1 VHIVPSFF
9 HFKEGQAFK
18 NISKNKDKMLFSS
31 PIFLYCFLPITLLF
45 YYLLIWNVKGRNY
58 WLLFTSLIFFAWGG
72 VSYTSILVVS
82 ILLNYLFGL
91 KIQSNLEN
99 KKGYRWLFAGVFT
112 NLLLLG
118 VFKYTNFIVYNI
130 NDLLGYLA
138 IPKVPQSKIILPVG
152 ISFYTFH
159 SLSYLVDIYRK
170 KTSAQRNILDLSLY
184 ICMFS
189 QLIAGPII
197 RYSDVWTQLR
207 ERTHTMKKFS
217 YGIER
222 FLIGLGK
229 KVLLANVF
237 AQVAENVFTSN
248 LFELSAANAWLGM
261 ICYSL
266 QIYYDFSGYSD
277 MAIGLG
283 RMFGFEFLENFNF
296 PYIAQ
301 SVKDFWRRWHI
312 SLGSFFRDY
321 VYIPIGG
328 NKVKVSR
335 TYLNLVIVFF
345 LTGFWHGASWT
356 FIVWGLFHGFF
367 MVIERLGFEKFLI
380 KIGRPFNI
388 IYTMLVVMFA
398 WVLFRS
404 VTIESTLYY
413 YEALFNFK
421 FSNEESIRFFNYFNL
436 EFKIAMVIALLGAF
450 GFFKWIYKFIENGI
464 LTPQNSVSKTLSYTF
479 HITSV
484 LFYAAVLI
492 FCSMY
497 LIAGTY
503 NPFIYY
509 QF

>member
-1 VHIVPSFF
+1 
-9 HFKEGQAFK
+9 
-18 NISKNKDKMLFSS
+18 MLFSS
-31 PIFLYCFLPITLLF
+31 PIFLYCFLPITLLI
-45 YYLLIWNVKGRNY
+45 YYLLIWNVKYRNY
-58 WLLFTSLIFFAWGG
+58 WLLLTSVIFFAWGG
-72 VSYTSILVVS
+72 VSYTTILVIS

-91 KIQSNLEN
+91 KIQKNIDS
-99 KKGYRWLFAGVFT
+99 KRGYKWLYIGVAT
-112 NLLLLG
+112 NLALLG

-130 NDLLGYLA
+130 NDILGFLA

-159 SLSYLVDIYRK
+159 SLSYLVDIYRR
-170 KTSAQRNILDLSLY
+170 KTFAQRNILDLSLY

-207 ERTHTMKKFS
+207 ERTHTLNKFS

-248 LFELSAANAWLGM
+248 LFQLSAPNAWLGM

-296 PYIAQ
+296 PYIAK
-301 SVKDFWRRWHI
+301 SVKEFWRRWHM
-312 SLGSFFRDY
+312 SLGTFFRDY
-321 VYIPIGG
+321 VYIPLGG
-328 NKVKVSR
+328 NQVKVKR
-335 TYLNLVIVFF
+335 TYINLILVFF
-345 LTGFWHGASWT
+345 LTGFWHGANWT

-367 MVIERLGFEKFLI
+367 MVIERLGFEKILD
-380 KIGRPFNI
+380 KIGRPFNV
-388 IYTMLVVMFA
+388 IYTLLVVMFA

-404 VTIESTLYY
+404 ATIESAFYY
-413 YEALFNFK
+413 WEALFNFNV
-421 FSNEESIRFFNYFNL
+421 SNAEIIRFEDYFNL
-436 EFKIAMVIALLGAF
+436 EFEIALVIALLGAF
-450 GFFKWIYKFIENGI
+450 GFFKWIYTYFNEGI
-464 LTPQNSVSKTLSYTF
+464 LNSDKPIKKTISYTY
-479 HITSV
+479 HVTSA
-484 LFYAAVLI
+484 LFYAAILF